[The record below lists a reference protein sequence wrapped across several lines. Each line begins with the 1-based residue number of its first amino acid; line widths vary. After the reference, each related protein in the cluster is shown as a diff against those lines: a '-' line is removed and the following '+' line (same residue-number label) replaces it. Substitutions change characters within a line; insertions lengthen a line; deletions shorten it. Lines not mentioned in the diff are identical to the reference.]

1 MLLKPNS
8 LTLPKSL
15 QKRLLTNTFFGLSPQ
30 ETFSAA
36 TLISFI
42 YQTQLATGQYKEK
55 ARLHPDGWVHI
66 SASWFKDVL
75 STRGAWDK
83 IITALIENNVLERN
97 KRFIVGQSCRKY
109 RIAAP
114 YRQEDWIF
122 YNEED
127 IYPNFCIGRFKSPN
141 RRLFARINSRKNLPA
156 SLVVALNTADKQLV
170 NLEAEVTDP
179 VLKTAYRRARA
190 SHKRNKHKLASKK
203 GKYNFNYS
211 FKHFL
216 DMEMASIFRV
226 NNPSP
231 TKIVK
236 SNGRAYNSITN
247 LPKEYRQFLRYKPTK
262 ERFWNVDIKTCQ
274 PLLLS
279 TFYGTSEAEQIE
291 KAQFINYLLN
301 KDFYGDIGK
310 LAGIPTRDEAKG
322 EAMVV
327 MFGTKYSQNKPFAL
341 AFAGLF
347 PILADILANIRN
359 KSKNSYK
366 TISLAMQRMESNI
379 MIQGVMEEF
388 YAANPDRPAIP
399 IHDSFLVLAKDVA
412 EITELIQN
420 KFKELLGFVPRVKAE
435 QL

>member
-8 LTLPKSL
+8 LALPESL
-15 QKRLLTNTFFGLSPQ
+15 RKRLLENDFFGLTPR
-30 ETFSAA
+30 EAFMAA

-55 ARLHPDGWVHI
+55 ARRHPDGWVHI
-66 SASWFKDVL
+66 STNFFKDTL
-75 STRGAWDK
+75 STRGAWSK
-83 IITALIENNVLERN
+83 IITILVESHVLERN
-97 KRFIVGQSCRKY
+97 KRFVVGQSCRKY
-109 RIAAP
+109 RIAAA
-114 YRQEDWIF
+114 YRKEDWIF

-127 IYPNFCIGRFKSPN
+127 IYPTFSIGRFKSPN
-141 RRLFARINSRKNLPA
+141 RRLFARINSRKNLPD
-156 SLVVALNTADKQLV
+156 SLVVALNDADKQLCD
-170 NLEAEVTDP
+170 LEAGVDDP
-179 VLKTAYRRARA
+179 LLKTARKRAQE
-190 SHKRNKHKLASKK
+190 HYKKNKVKLAAGKS
-203 GKYNFNYS
+203 KYNFNYS
-211 FKHFL
+211 FKYFL

-226 NNPSP
+226 NNPAP

-262 ERFWNVDIKTCQ
+262 EKFWNVDVATCQ

-279 TFYGTSEAEQIE
+279 TFYGSSEAEQIE
-291 KAQFINYLLN
+291 KAHFIKYLLN

-310 LAGIPTRDEAKG
+310 LAGIPTRNEAKG

-327 MFGTKYSQNKPFAL
+327 MFGTKYSQNKSFAL

-359 KSKNSYK
+359 KSRNAYK
-366 TISLAMQRMESNI
+366 TISLEMQRTESNI
-379 MIQGVMEEF
+379 MIKGVMEEF
-388 YAANPDRPAIP
+388 YAANPNRPAIP
-399 IHDSFLVLAKDVA
+399 IHDSFLVLLKDVA

-420 KFKELLGFVPRVKAE
+420 KFQELLGFVPRIKAE